1 MKKIWFDY
9 LFDADWCAL
18 ERSRGR
24 SPRKGWAVETLGR
37 FHGIYSG
44 KEIPEIRAVPICDVP
59 SIRDVHPIRD
69 IHQEKEIRQKEE
81 SVNV

>member
-1 MKKIWFDY
+1 MKKVWFDY

-24 SPRKGWAVETLGR
+24 SPRKGWTVETLGR

-44 KEIPEIRAVPICDVP
+44 REIPSIHDVPIHDVP
-59 SIRDVHPIRD
+59 IRDV
-69 IHQEKEIRQKEE
+69 HQEKEIHQKEE

>member
-1 MKKIWFDY
+1 MKKVWFDY

-24 SPRKGWAVETLGR
+24 SPRKGWTVETLGR

-44 KEIPEIRAVPICDVP
+44 REIPLIHDVPIHDV
-59 SIRDVHPIRD
+59 RQD
-69 IHQEKEIRQKEE
+69 KEIRQKEE

>member
-1 MKKIWFDY
+1 MKKVWFDY

-24 SPRKGWAVETLGR
+24 SPRKGWTVETLGR

-44 KEIPEIRAVPICDVP
+44 REIPL
-59 SIRDVHPIRD
+59 IRDVR
-69 IHQEKEIRQKEE
+69 QEKEIRQKEE

>member
-1 MKKIWFDY
+1 MKKVWFDF

-24 SPRKGWAVETLGR
+24 SPRKGWTVETLGR

-44 KEIPEIRAVPICDVP
+44 REIPSTHDVP
-59 SIRDVHPIRD
+59 IRDVR
-69 IHQEKEIRQKEE
+69 QEKEIRQKEE

>member
-1 MKKIWFDY
+1 MKKVWFDY

-24 SPRKGWAVETLGR
+24 SPRKGWTVETLGR

-44 KEIPEIRAVPICDVP
+44 REIPSIHDVPIHDV
-59 SIRDVHPIRD
+59 RQH
-69 IHQEKEIRQKEE
+69 KEIRQKEE

>member
-1 MKKIWFDY
+1 MKKVWFDY

-24 SPRKGWAVETLGR
+24 SPRKGWTVETLGR

-44 KEIPEIRAVPICDVP
+44 REIP
-59 SIRDVHPIRD
+59 SIRDVPIRD
-69 IHQEKEIRQKEE
+69 VHREKEIRQKEE

>member
-1 MKKIWFDY
+1 MKKVWFDY

-24 SPRKGWAVETLGR
+24 SPRKGWTVETLGR

-44 KEIPEIRAVPICDVP
+44 REIPLIHDVP
-59 SIRDVHPIRD
+59 IRDVHQ
-69 IHQEKEIRQKEE
+69 HKEIRQKEE

>member
-24 SPRKGWAVETLGR
+24 SPRKGWTVETLGR

-44 KEIPEIRAVPICDVP
+44 REIPEICTVPIRY
-59 SIRDVHPIRD
+59 IHPIRD
-69 IHQEKEIRQKEE
+69 VHQEKEIHQKEE

>member
-1 MKKIWFDY
+1 MKKVWFDY

-24 SPRKGWAVETLGR
+24 SPRNGWTVETLGR

-44 KEIPEIRAVPICDVP
+44 REIP
-59 SIRDVHPIRD
+59 SIRDV
-69 IHQEKEIRQKEE
+69 HQEKEIRQKEE

>member
-1 MKKIWFDY
+1 MKKVWFDY

-24 SPRKGWAVETLGR
+24 SPRKGWTVETLGR
-37 FHGIYSG
+37 FHGIYSER
-44 KEIPEIRAVPICDVP
+44 EIPLIHDVP
-59 SIRDVHPIRD
+59 IRDVR
-69 IHQEKEIRQKEE
+69 QEKEIRQKEE

>member
-1 MKKIWFDY
+1 MKKVWFDY

-24 SPRKGWAVETLGR
+24 SPRKGWTVETLGR
-37 FHGIYSG
+37 FHGIYSRR
-44 KEIPEIRAVPICDVP
+44 EIPLIRDVP
-59 SIRDVHPIRD
+59 IRDVHR
-69 IHQEKEIRQKEE
+69 EKEIRQKEE

>member
-24 SPRKGWAVETLGR
+24 SPRKGWTVETLGR
-37 FHGIYSG
+37 FHRIYSG
-44 KEIPEIRAVPICDVP
+44 KEIPVIRAVPI
-59 SIRDVHPIRD
+59 RD
-69 IHQEKEIRQKEE
+69 IRQEKEIRQKEE

>member
-1 MKKIWFDY
+1 MKKVWFDY

-24 SPRKGWAVETLGR
+24 SPRKGWTVETLGR

-44 KEIPEIRAVPICDVP
+44 REIPSIHDVPIHDVQ
-59 SIRDVHPIRD
+59 
-69 IHQEKEIRQKEE
+69 QEKEIRQKEE